1 MRDLERK
8 LWAKTAV
15 YLSKYE
21 LREYKLEHSQ
31 AARDLGEEAVW
42 FELIAGEFLALSTY
56 WAEMN
61 DLWVSKLGGDTKKP
75 SD

>member
-1 MRDLERK
+1 M
-8 LWAKTAV
+8 

-31 AARDLGEEAVW
+31 TAWDLGEKSVW
-42 FELIAGEFLALSTY
+42 FELSAGEFLALSTY

-61 DLWVSKLGGDTKKP
+61 DLWVSKLGGDIKKQ